1 MAIKIIMG
9 IYLLILLIT
18 SLYLWHCQD
27 KQFLIYNSKSTA
39 NFKTIMRWTSILLM
53 IEIIL
58 GIFLLLQRSRYLNLV
73 TLIISSLTVL
83 IFSLLINQ
91 KNE

>member
-27 KQFLIYNSKSTA
+27 GQFLIYNSKGTN
-39 NFKTIMRWTSILLM
+39 NFKTIMRWTAILLF
-53 IEIIL
+53 IETIL
-58 GIFLLLQRSRYLNLV
+58 GIFLLLQRNRYLNLI
-73 TLIISSLTVL
+73 TLIFSSLTIL